1 MPKACLRALVILGS
15 AALLGCGPGDGEV
28 SPEETTS
35 VRGEPL
41 DVRPGD
47 RVDRLGV
54 SVIAPEPGFGVWT
67 EAILETGETRSIRV
81 ETLAD
86 ATVYL
91 FVDEHDD
98 GLVEADGSGASEATA
113 AGASSPG
120 PCKDGAFNL
129 AAYRWTQRHDWWFNA
144 GTTPSEIGKDA
155 AETALKKAA
164 TNITRT
170 RNDCGL
176 TDEVSA
182 TQAYQGRTGTGAQIG
197 SDGSCKNGDGK
208 NVVGFGD
215 LPAAYLGVACVWF
228 DGEGNAL
235 EADVRLNKAD
245 RKWVVNIGA
254 ACSNRWSV
262 EAVATHERGHVFGL
276 GHVGEA
282 SHGKLTMSPALN
294 GPCQNGEATLGL
306 GDVKGLRARY

>member
-1 MPKACLRALVILGS
+1 MARIHLCSLALLGAFAC
-15 AALLGCGPGDGEV
+15 LGCGPVDGEAA
-28 SPEETTS
+28 PEENTS
-35 VRGEPL
+35 ERGEPL
-41 DVRPGD
+41 DVQPGD

-54 SVIAPEPGFGVWT
+54 SVIAPEPGFGVWS
-67 EAILETGETRSIRV
+67 EAILETGDTQSIRV

-91 FVDEHDD
+91 FVDEHHDEPVE
-98 GLVEADGSGASEATA
+98 VEAFGGSEASA
-113 AGASSPG
+113 AGDSPG
-120 PCKDGAFNL
+120 ACKDGAFQL
-129 AAYRWTQRHDWWFNA
+129 ASFRWTQQHAWWFNA
-144 GTTPSEIGKDA
+144 GTTPGEIGKDA
-155 AETALKKAA
+155 AEAALKKAA
-164 TNITRT
+164 TNITRS

-176 TDEVSA
+176 ADQVSA
-182 TQAYQGRTGTGAQIG
+182 TQVYQGRTGTGAQIG

-215 LPAAYLGVACVWF
+215 LPASYLGVACVWF
-228 DGEGNAL
+228 DGDGNAL

-276 GHVGEA
+276 AHVGEA
-282 SHGKLTMSPALN
+282 GHGKLTMSPALN
-294 GPCQNGEATLGL
+294 GPCQNSEATLGL